1 MKQINTPSQNLYAE
15 LLFKTLGA
23 QLAGEGSARA
33 AAGVMAGTLAEGG
46 IPSASIV
53 IQDGSGLS
61 RMNLVSPEGT
71 VALLAYMYQQPDF
84 RAFHESLPLA
94 GREGT
99 LARRMRFTEA
109 ERQVRAKTGTLTHHI
124 NLSGYIT
131 LPDGEVLAF
140 AIMNNNSLCPLREV
154 RRIQDEICLQLLR
167 LGR

>member
-1 MKQINTPSQNLYAE
+1 MLYTP
-15 LLFKTLGA
+15 
-23 QLAGEGSARA
+23 RR
-33 AAGVMAGTLAEGG
+33 
-46 IPSASIV
+46 
-53 IQDGSGLS
+53 LS

-71 VALLAYMYQQPDF
+71 VSLLAYMYRQPDF
-84 RAFHESLPLA
+84 RVFHESLPLA

-109 ERQVRAKTGTLTHHI
+109 GRQVRAKTATLTHHI
-124 NLSGYIT
+124 NLSGHVT
-131 LPDGEVLAF
+131 MPDGEVLAF

>member
-1 MKQINTPSQNLYAE
+1 VKQINKPSQNLYAE

-33 AAGVMAGTLAEGG
+33 AAGVMAGTLSDWG
-46 IPSASIV
+46 IPSSSIV

-61 RMNLVSPEGT
+61 RMNLVSPEGM
-71 VALLAYMYQQPDF
+71 VSLLAYMYRQPDF
-84 RAFHESLPLA
+84 RVFHESLPQA

-109 ERQVRAKTGTLTHHI
+109 EGQVRAKTGTLTHHI

-131 LPDGEVLAF
+131 MPDGEVLAF
-140 AIMNNNSLCPLREV
+140 AIMNNNSVCPLPEV
-154 RRIQDEICLQLLR
+154 RRLQDEFCLQLLHLAR
-167 LGR
+167 